1 MTSSPNQT
9 PPLPISL
16 SHTDIP
22 PSLDHDSASRDGA
35 AEPALKTRVCRYFS
49 RTGYC
54 RAGNECQFLHDE
66 TRLPGTSTAKPT
78 HEMPEPSGE
87 GTASHLV
94 MEDGLIQ
101 DRRQAVTKPVPTS
114 RVVAKPVPQ
123 AQSQDPR
130 EFQLGQIRRRFFPK
144 ETKQPGGGATLLKF
158 SLAPSDPDF
167 PFEMTALECLL
178 SVPAAYPKEDP
189 SLKVGN
195 KDIPRGFSLNV
206 EYGFE
211 NMVKDKPESTL
222 LELMKSLDKNLEAF
236 LSAPKAETIK
246 ILPNKD
252 TRHLSAI
259 PSRSVEAVASSA
271 STKVASAAPVEEVVP
286 RYVEPLITYTAQEK
300 AEALKRREV
309 ETRQL
314 EARMKRLPLYKM
326 SPDGIAYTLPLEP
339 KRRTDLPL
347 SLQAVKAVTLF
358 VPLLYP
364 LQPCRIKL
372 EGLDVPEAKP
382 VEVGF
387 LQRSTDQKTATLTGH
402 VNYLAQNMH
411 ILAKTKLEVK
421 PIPTPP
427 IQPPVADEPEVAKS
441 SFEGHQD
448 PDRSHIQ
455 YITRPPEWTFIEGDD
470 ASDSD
475 DFDSYDTGDETTDE
489 EGGVEVGGENQ
500 EISKQPTQNPER
512 GTAISFPFLDLHGI
526 ELLEVVALNISVKCE
541 RCKETTEIKG
551 LKDSVTKSSSCRKC
565 TSPLAITFRRDLLHA
580 HAVRA
585 GFLDLEGCTIGD
597 MLPSTFIPTCSQC
610 STAYPLPGII
620 SVQGESTSNICR
632 ECHQKFTFKIPSVKF
647 LRISST
653 DRLPSSSGPRRK
665 RETLG
670 LTIGTELPKRGRC
683 RHYTKS
689 YRWFRFSCCS
699 KVYTCDKCHDEAEDH
714 SNEWANRMICGWC
727 SREQNYRPEDCG
739 VCHGSLVGKKSVGGF
754 WEGGKGTRDKIRMSR
769 KDKRKF
775 RRVGGTKPNN

>member
-1 MTSSPNQT
+1 MPESSVE
-9 PPLPISL
+9 
-16 SHTDIP
+16 
-22 PSLDHDSASRDGA
+22 GA
-35 AEPALKTRVCRYFS
+35 A
-49 RTGYC
+49 G
-54 RAGNECQFLHDE
+54 Q
-66 TRLPGTSTAKPT
+66 
-78 HEMPEPSGE
+78 
-87 GTASHLV
+87 LV
-94 MEDGLIQ
+94 TEDGLIQ
-101 DRRQAVTKPVPTS
+101 DRRQAVTKPVPSS

-123 AQSQDPR
+123 IQTQDPR
-130 EFQLGQIRRRFFPK
+130 EFQLGQIRRRFSPK

-167 PFEMTALECLL
+167 PFEMTSLECLL
-178 SVPAAYPKEDP
+178 SVPVAYPKEGP
-189 SLKVGN
+189 SLKVEN

-206 EYGFE
+206 EYGFD
-211 NMVKDKPESTL
+211 NMVKEKPESTL
-222 LELMKSLDKNLEAF
+222 LELMKCLDKNLEAF

-246 ILPNKD
+246 LLPNKD
-252 TRHLSAI
+252 TRHLSAT
-259 PSRSVEAVASSA
+259 PSRSVEPAFRPASSLIEAAA
-271 STKVASAAPVEEVVP
+271 SIQVGKETL
-286 RYVEPLITYTAQEK
+286 RNVEPLITYTAQEK

-347 SLQAVKAVTLF
+347 SLQAVKAVVLF

-372 EGLDVPEAKP
+372 DKLDIPEAKP
-382 VEVGF
+382 LEVGF
-387 LQRSTDQKTATLTGH
+387 LQRSTEQKATTLTGH

-411 ILAKTKLEVK
+411 LLAKTKLEANPVPA
-421 PIPTPP
+421 PI
-427 IQPPVADEPEVAKS
+427 IQLPVREETEVTKS
-441 SFEGHQD
+441 AIEGHQD
-448 PDRSHIQ
+448 PERSHIQ
-455 YITRPPEWTFIEGDD
+455 YITRPPEWTFIERGE

-475 DFDSYDTGDETTDE
+475 DLDFDSYDTGDETTDE
-489 EGGVEVGGENQ
+489 EGGVEVPEGNGET
-500 EISKQPTQNPER
+500 SKQPAQNPER
-512 GTAISFPFLDLHGI
+512 GTAISFPFLDLFGI

-541 RCKETTEIKG
+541 RCKDTTEVKG
-551 LKDSVTKSSSCRKC
+551 LKDGVTKTPSCRKC
-565 TSPLAITFRRDLLHA
+565 TTTFSVTFRRDLLHA

-585 GFLDLEGCTIGD
+585 GFLDLEGCIIGD

-610 STAYPLPGII
+610 STVYPLPGII

-653 DRLPSSSGPRRK
+653 NRLPPSSGPRRK

-670 LTIGTELPKRGRC
+670 LVPGTELPKRGRC

-714 SNEWANRMICGWC
+714 PNEWANRMICGWC
-727 SREQNYRPEDCG
+727 SREQNYKPEDCG

-754 WEGGKGTRDKIRMSR
+754 WEGGKGTRDKVKMSR

-775 RRVGGTKPNN
+775 RRIGGDAKPKNYLHQA

>member
-1 MTSSPNQT
+1 
-9 PPLPISL
+9 
-16 SHTDIP
+16 
-22 PSLDHDSASRDGA
+22 
-35 AEPALKTRVCRYFS
+35 
-49 RTGYC
+49 
-54 RAGNECQFLHDE
+54 
-66 TRLPGTSTAKPT
+66 
-78 HEMPEPSGE
+78 MPESSVE
-87 GTASHLV
+87 QTAGHLV
-94 MEDGLIQ
+94 TEDGLIQ
-101 DRRQAVTKPVPTS
+101 DRRQAVTRPVPNS

-123 AQSQDPR
+123 AQTQDPR
-130 EFQLGQIRRRFFPK
+130 EFQLGQIRRRFSPK
-144 ETKQPGGGATLLKF
+144 ETRQPGGGATLLKF

-178 SVPAAYPKEDP
+178 SVPVTYPKEGP
-189 SLKVGN
+189 SLKVEN

-206 EYGFE
+206 EYGFD
-211 NMVKDKPESTL
+211 NMVKEKPGSTL
-222 LELMKSLDKNLEAF
+222 LELLKSLDKNLEAF
-236 LSAPKAETIK
+236 LSAPKVETIK
-246 ILPNKD
+246 LLPNKD
-252 TRHLSAI
+252 TRHLSVV
-259 PSRSVEAVASSA
+259 PSRSVEPVVRPATVSKDAVASRPIEQE
-271 STKVASAAPVEEVVP
+271 AP
-286 RYVEPLITYTAQEK
+286 RHVEPLITYTAQEK
-300 AEALKRREV
+300 AEALKRRGV

-326 SPDGIAYTLPLEP
+326 SPDGIAYTLPLDP
-339 KRRTDLPL
+339 KRRNDLPI
-347 SLQAVKAVTLF
+347 SLQAVKAVILF

-387 LQRSTDQKTATLTGH
+387 LQRSTEQKATTLTGH

-411 ILAKTKLEVK
+411 LLAKTKLEVK
-421 PIPTPP
+421 TAPAPQVQSPM
-427 IQPPVADEPEVAKS
+427 VEEPEVTKPAV
-441 SFEGHQD
+441 EGHQD

-455 YITRPPEWTFIEGDD
+455 YITRPPEWTFIEGDEV
-470 ASDSD
+470 SDSD

-489 EGGVEVGGENQ
+489 EGGVEVPEDGET
-500 EISKQPTQNPER
+500 SKQPAQNPER
-512 GTAISFPFLDLHGI
+512 GTAISFPFLDLFGI
-526 ELLEVVALNISVKCE
+526 ELLEVVTLNISVKCE
-541 RCKETTEIKG
+541 RCKDTTEVKG
-551 LKDSVTKSSSCRKC
+551 LKDGVTKTPSCRKC
-565 TSPLAITFRRDLLHA
+565 TTTFSITFRRDLLHA

-585 GFLDLEGCTIGD
+585 GFLDLEGCIIGD

-610 STAYPLPGII
+610 STAYPLPGIT

-653 DRLPSSSGPRRK
+653 NRLPPSSGPRRK

-670 LTIGTELPKRGRC
+670 LTPGTELPKRGRC

-714 SNEWANRMICGWC
+714 PNEWANRMICGWC

-739 VCHGSLVGKKSVGGF
+739 ICHGSLVGKKSVGGF
-754 WEGGKGTRDKIRMSR
+754 WEGGKGTRDKVKMSR

-775 RRVGGTKPNN
+775 RRVGGGTK

>member
-1 MTSSPNQT
+1 TDA
-9 PPLPISL
+9 LA
-16 SHTDIP
+16 DIP
-22 PSLDHDSASRDGA
+22 PTLDHDSASQDGA
-35 AEPALKTRVCRYFS
+35 ASALKTRVCRYFS
-49 RTGYC
+49 RTGHC

-66 TRLPGTSTAKPT
+66 TRLPGAPNAKPT
-78 HEMPEPSGE
+78 HEMPEPSVE
-87 GTASHLV
+87 RTAGHLV
-94 MEDGLIQ
+94 TEDGLIQ
-101 DRRQAVTKPVPTS
+101 DRRQAVTKPVPNS

-123 AQSQDPR
+123 AQTQDPR
-130 EFQLGQIRRRFFPK
+130 EFQLGQIRRRFSPK
-144 ETKQPGGGATLLKF
+144 ETKQPGRGATLLKF

-178 SVPAAYPKEDP
+178 SVPVTYPKEGP
-189 SLKVGN
+189 SLKVEN
-195 KDIPRGFSLNV
+195 KDIPRGFSINV
-206 EYGFE
+206 EYGFD
-211 NMVKDKPESTL
+211 NMVKEKPDSTL

-246 ILPNKD
+246 LLPNKD
-252 TRHLSAI
+252 TRHLSAV
-259 PSRSVEAVASSA
+259 PSRSLEPAIKPATASKEAAASL
-271 STKVASAAPVEEVVP
+271 PVEKEAP
-286 RYVEPLITYTAQEK
+286 RHVEPLISYTAQET
-300 AEALKRREV
+300 AEALKRRVV

-326 SPDGIAYTLPLEP
+326 SSDGIAYTLPLEP
-339 KRRTDLPL
+339 KRRNDLPL

-372 EGLDVPEAKP
+372 EGLDVPEPQP

-387 LQRSTDQKTATLTGH
+387 LLRSTEQKAATLTGH

-411 ILAKTKLEVK
+411 ILAKTKLEAK
-421 PIPTPP
+421 PVRAPAV
-427 IQPPVADEPEVAKS
+427 QPPVEVPEVTKPAI
-441 SFEGHQD
+441 EGHQD
-448 PDRSHIQ
+448 PERSHIQ
-455 YITRPPEWTFIEGDD
+455 YITRPPEWTFIEGDE

-489 EGGVEVGGENQ
+489 EGGVEVPEENGEM
-500 EISKQPTQNPER
+500 SKQPSQNPER
-512 GTAISFPFLDLHGI
+512 GTAISFPFLDLFGI
-526 ELLEVVALNISVKCE
+526 ELLEVVTLNISVKCE
-541 RCKETTEIKG
+541 RCKDTTEVKG
-551 LKDSVTKSSSCRKC
+551 LKDGLTKTPSCRKC
-565 TSPLAITFRRDLLHA
+565 TSTFSITFRRDLLHA

-585 GFLDLEGCTIGD
+585 GFLDLEGCIIGD

-610 STAYPLPGII
+610 STAYPLPGIT

-653 DRLPSSSGPRRK
+653 NRLPPSSGPRRK

-670 LTIGTELPKRGRC
+670 LIPGTELPKRGRC

-714 SNEWANRMICGWC
+714 PNEWANRMICGWC

-739 VCHGSLVGKKSVGGF
+739 ICHGSLVGKKSVGGF
-754 WEGGKGTRDKIRMSR
+754 WEGGKGTRDKVKMSR

-775 RRVGGTKPNN
+775 RRVGGGTKPKN